1 MTQLRLFAAASLLA
15 LVAAASP
22 AGAAAVTITKAD
34 CARLVKHVPDADVAY
49 NAGVDV
55 YGREVAPAD
64 LDGGIDLR
72 PPEEVP
78 ILIKID
84 LFERFGLP
92 PNGVSYDAEAIVGV
106 VTYHDGRFTFNGQP
120 LLSEEE
126 AALAERCQRIAPDV
140 P

>member
-1 MTQLRLFAAASLLA
+1 MTQLRFFAAASLLA

-49 NAGVDV
+49 EPGVDV
-55 YGREVAPAD
+55 YGRPVAPAD
-64 LDGGIDLR
+64 LDGGSALR
-72 PPEEVP
+72 LPEEIP

-106 VTYHDGRFTFNGQP
+106 VAYLDGRFTFNGQP
-120 LLSEEE
+120 LLSDEE
-126 AALAERCQRIAPDV
+126 AALAERCQQVARGV